1 MRRLLLAC
9 AGVGLAIAGGYVMYQ
24 AWRSYFQ
31 SEENDQGG
39 DDTDD
44 TAGDGQAGDVTD
56 NGGDGVNDNSKE
68 TEVSEGDGGTGD
80 VIDNCGDVN
89 DSCTSDGN
97 DNSKECDGKDT
108 EVAELDAKDNQT
120 SCLQKSS
127 SLRRRILE
135 ALKSGFSL

>member
-44 TAGDGQAGDVTD
+44 TMIQRFSHVTFFPRQGDGQAGDVTD

-68 TEVSEGDGGTGD
+68 TEVSEVTKAKKQTFGGM
-80 VIDNCGDVN
+80 
-89 DSCTSDGN
+89 
-97 DNSKECDGKDT
+97 
-108 EVAELDAKDNQT
+108 
-120 SCLQKSS
+120 
-127 SLRRRILE
+127 
-135 ALKSGFSL
+135 KSGFLL